1 MRRVLL
7 FWTALAVLSVPAA
20 RAQSWVEQVLPE
32 RAFDAGTVAKGSK
45 VRHAFRLV
53 NRLNQ
58 DVQIETYRPK
68 CGCTKVKIG
77 AMVVPPGTQTNIEA
91 VIDTTNFSGY
101 KPSGL
106 TLVLARPERIEV
118 DLSFSC
124 FIRTDV
130 VLNPGVVDF
139 GIVPRSGGSKPAV
152 TVNLS
157 YAGGNPN
164 WGVTRMQTQS
174 GHLAAKLQE
183 LSRSADGRVQ
193 YNLIATLDPAD
204 LNGYFKDEIT
214 LYTNDG
220 GSQTIPVSVSAAVQ
234 SSLTVSPSP
243 LVLGHV
249 KPGQVVQKTL
259 IVKSAQPFKV
269 TGVKPS
275 KDDLTATP
283 DADASRPLHT
293 VNLSIKVPA
302 QPGPYHAVVEIATD
316 LKDEPP
322 ARLTTFATVV
332 P

>member
-7 FWTALAVLSVPAA
+7 FWAASALLSVPSV

-77 AMVVPPGTQTNIEA
+77 ATVIPPGTQTTIEA

-139 GIVPRSGGSKPAV
+139 GIVPRSGGPKPAV

-183 LSRSADGRVQ
+183 VSRSADGRVQ
-193 YNLIATLDPAD
+193 YNLIATLDPGE

-214 LYTNDG
+214 LYTNDA
-220 GSQTIPVSVSAAVQ
+220 GSQAIPVSVSAAVQ

-259 IVKSAQPFKV
+259 IVKSSQPFKV

-275 KDDLTATP
+275 KDDVTATP

-293 VNLSIKVPA
+293 VNLSIKVPS

-322 ARLTTFATVV
+322 AKLTTFATIV